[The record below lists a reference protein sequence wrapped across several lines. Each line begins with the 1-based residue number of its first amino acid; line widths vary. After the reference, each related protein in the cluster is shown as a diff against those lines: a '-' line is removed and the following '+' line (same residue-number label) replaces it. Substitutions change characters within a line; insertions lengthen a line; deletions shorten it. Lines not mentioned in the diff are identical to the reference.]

1 MNGSVIH
8 RRRSGS
14 AGLGANVTVTETATR
29 VRWTED
35 GRLQQRW
42 WIEARSAEGYQN
54 YEEWRDVP
62 TLRTSTG

>member
-1 MNGSVIH
+1 MSD
-8 RRRSGS
+8 
-14 AGLGANVTVTETATR
+14 GALRHSSDSSSTMRKETATW

-42 WIEARSAEGYQN
+42 WIEEETSSSRRG

-62 TLRTSTG
+62 VLQSSTS